1 MAAYEGKPCTRFE
14 QVLRVLDVQNLP
26 SLVSGSSERPQHH
39 GSPCTKFA
47 LSVIAVVPAL
57 YLEILGKPPYVR

>member
-1 MAAYEGKPCTRFE
+1 M
-14 QVLRVLDVQNLP
+14 LDVQNLP

-57 YLEILGKPPYVR
+57 YLEILEKPPYVR